1 MLKGSVK
8 TGPFLFLY
16 LHKEQTNEYQFLH
29 KKQMEQ
35 RIRVGVNGF
44 GRIGR
49 YFSRLA
55 LANPKIEL
63 VAVNDLAPVN
73 TLVHLLKYDSVHGR
87 MHDDFEI
94 SGNELIFNKTQ
105 RVAFLQHKNPEEI
118 PWGELGVD
126 IVIESTGLF
135 LNSEKAGVHLKSGAK
150 RVILS
155 APSEGDD
162 IFNLVLGVND
172 HLLTDEHKIVSNAS
186 CTTNSA
192 APLVA
197 VLKEFCD
204 IEEAYITTIHS
215 YTSDQR
221 LHDSPHKDLRRARA
235 AAQSIVPTSTGA
247 AKAITRIFP
256 ELDGKMGGCG
266 MRVPVPDGSL
276 TDLTV
281 IVKEN
286 PPTVAQINEAFQK
299 AAETNLKGIVRYTND
314 PIVSVDILGDP
325 NSCIFDSEL
334 TSVIGNMVKVVGWYD
349 NEAGFSNRL
358 IDLVL
363 KIG

>member
-1 MLKGSVK
+1 
-8 TGPFLFLY
+8 
-16 LHKEQTNEYQFLH
+16 
-29 KKQMEQ
+29 MEQ

-55 LANPKIEL
+55 LMNPQIDL
-63 VAVNDLAPVN
+63 VAINDLAPIE
-73 TLVHLLKYDSVHGR
+73 TLVHLLKYDSIHGR
-87 MHDDFEI
+87 MHDEFEVK
-94 SGNELIFNKTQ
+94 GNQLIFNQTQ
-105 RVAFLQHKNPEEI
+105 KIEFLQHKNPAEI
-118 PWGELGVD
+118 PWGDLGVD

-135 LNSEKAGVHLKSGAK
+135 LTSEAAGVHLKSGAK

-155 APSEGDD
+155 APSVGDD
-162 IFNLVLGVND
+162 IFNVVIGVND
-172 HLLTDEHKIVSNAS
+172 HLITDEHKIISNAS

-256 ELDGKMGGCG
+256 ELEGKMGGCG

-286 PPTVAQINEAFQK
+286 PPTVEQINTAFK
-299 AAETNLKGIVRYTND
+299 NAADSNLKGIVRYTED
-314 PIVSVDILGDP
+314 PIVSVDILGDS

-334 TSVIGNMVKVVGWYD
+334 TSVIGNMIKVVGWYD

-358 IDLVL
+358 IDLVIKL
-363 KIG
+363 G